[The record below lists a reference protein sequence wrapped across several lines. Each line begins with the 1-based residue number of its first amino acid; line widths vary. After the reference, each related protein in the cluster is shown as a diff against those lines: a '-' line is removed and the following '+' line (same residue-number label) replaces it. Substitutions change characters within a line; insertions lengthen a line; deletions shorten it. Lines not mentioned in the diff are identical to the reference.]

1 MPVECKGVFSATK
14 RMFNASCKIHTF
26 LEWVILTFLW
36 YLFFKVGNSTMIF
49 PVIDCSFISLF
60 MRLKAVMG
68 NCNSLADH
76 ILVISKEFQ
85 LFHPFLY
92 LSTPHVTAVQVH
104 PSSFYPSTQVWM
116 QTWWIRWVIYRV
128 FLQNPDGLGM
138 CLSASALPLHV
149 HIPASEYSTSCHSQ
163 TDFIPYYQF
172 FFSISDLLYST
183 FTSLSAPGLLPNK
196 PPLLSLFCYN
206 HFQIQYYIYKLS
218 IT

>member
-92 LSTPHVTAVQVH
+92 PPTPHVTTVQVH

-116 QTWWIRWVIYRV
+116 QTWWIRWVIQG
-128 FLQNPDGLGM
+128 FSSSIPMGLGCACQLQH
-138 CLSASALPLHV
+138 CL
-149 HIPASEYSTSCHSQ
+149 YMSTSLPVN
-163 TDFIPYYQF
+163 IPPPVIHRLILYLIINF
-172 FFSISDLLYST
+172 FFHFWS
-183 FTSLSAPGLLPNK
+183 
-196 PPLLSLFCYN
+196 PL
-206 HFQIQYYIYKLS
+206 
-218 IT
+218 

>member
-14 RMFNASCKIHTF
+14 RMFNASCKIHIF

-92 LSTPHVTAVQVH
+92 PPTPRVTAVQVH

-116 QTWWIRWVIYRV
+116 QTWWIRWVIQG
-128 FLQNPDGLGM
+128 FSSSIPMGLGCACQLQH
-138 CLSASALPLHV
+138 CLYMSTPLPVNIPPPVIHRLILYLIINFFFPFLISFTALLPPFLHLAS
-149 HIPASEYSTSCHSQ
+149 SQ
-163 TDFIPYYQF
+163 TNH
-172 FFSISDLLYST
+172 L
-183 FTSLSAPGLLPNK
+183 
-196 PPLLSLFCYN
+196 CYP
-206 HFQIQYYIYKLS
+206 
-218 IT
+218 